1 MQTLRPHEQAKADKA
16 RLAYTAT
23 SKTPHTPH
31 TPSKSN
37 SVQYTGIKYQHKL
50 TAVIYLEVVGYMNVL
65 NPNPVMAWVQP
76 EGEDKITTIPFSL
89 LNKI

>member
-16 RLAYTAT
+16 RLAYAANP
-23 SKTPHTPH
+23 KIPHTV
-31 TPSKSN
+31 SKSN

-65 NPNPVMAWVQP
+65 NPNPVMAWVKP
-76 EGEDKITTIPFSL
+76 EGKDKITTIPFSL

>member
-1 MQTLRPHEQAKADKA
+1 MQALRPHEQAKADKA
-16 RLAYTAT
+16 RLAYTAN
-23 SKTPHTPH
+23 SKTPY

-37 SVQYTGIKYQHKL
+37 DVKYTGNKYQHKL

-65 NPNPVMAWVQP
+65 NPTPVMTWLQP

-89 LNKI
+89 LDKI

>member
-16 RLAYTAT
+16 RLAYTAN
-23 SKTPHTPH
+23 SKTPY

-37 SVQYTGIKYQHKL
+37 DVKYTGNKYQHKL

-65 NPNPVMAWVQP
+65 NPTPVMAWVQP

>member
-16 RLAYTAT
+16 RLAYAAA
-23 SKTPHTPH
+23 SKLPYA
-31 TPSKSN
+31 PSPSN
-37 SVQYTGIKYQHKL
+37 SVQYTGNKYQHKL
-50 TAVIYLEVVGYMNVL
+50 TAVIYLEIVVTNNPL

>member
-16 RLAYTAT
+16 RLAYANA
-23 SKTPHTPH
+23 SKLPYTHPE
-31 TPSKSN
+31 SN
-37 SVQYTGIKYQHKL
+37 SVQYTDNKYQHNL
-50 TAVIYLEVVGYMNVL
+50 TGVIYLEVVGYNNVL